1 MTASLMS
8 LLAFQNNYSGDVA
21 APEGPGIVFW
31 ICYGAII
38 LLWIAGMWK
47 VFEKAGEPGWAA
59 IIPIYNAIVLLKIAG
74 RPLWWIILFLV
85 PLVNLIIAIMVGV
98 DIAKR
103 FGKGAGFGIGL
114 ALLPFIFYPVLG
126 FGDARYNPGPL
137 PA

>member
-8 LLAFQNNYSGDVA
+8 LLAFQNNYGAEA

-31 ICYGAII
+31 LIYAVVIVI
-38 LLWIAGMWK
+38 TIAGMWK

-59 IIPIYNAIVLLKIAG
+59 IIPIYNLIVLLKIAG
-74 RPLWWIILFLV
+74 RPVWWIILFII
-85 PLVNLIIAIMVGV
+85 PLVNFIVAILVGIDV
-98 DIAKR
+98 AKR

-126 FGDARYNPGPL
+126 FGDARYNPN
-137 PA
+137 AA